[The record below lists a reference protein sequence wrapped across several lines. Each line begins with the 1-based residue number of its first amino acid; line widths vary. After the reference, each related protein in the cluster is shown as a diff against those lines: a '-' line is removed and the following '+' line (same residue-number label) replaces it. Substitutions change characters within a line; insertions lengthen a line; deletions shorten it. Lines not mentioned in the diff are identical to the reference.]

1 MSVPIAVWIA
11 AGLGAAGI
19 KMYMDLRD
27 VKQIVENAQARY
39 EDEKFNYYQTQK
51 ALLPLLLLSGN
62 LKLEI
67 WQSFERMADA
77 LEQINNLPRQLKYM
91 NFESFRMGK
100 PERDSLRD
108 TAKVVTAILNSGL
121 ADVGSGV
128 LTGLAL
134 YGATMTHKLDE
145 SDITNLPGFPQCEK
159 GSTILEAL
167 STHKIK
173 VPAAGNVAEASV
185 LNAIL
190 AVPAVI
196 QDFGVDKLSNSD
208 KKAAMKLKDKIDKH
222 SMDLADVVSKM
233 QRIHITVERLLNYVQ
248 NLNDEY
254 LVQMEKV
261 EQALLEKNDYEK
273 FTSEEKTAVVYAAFL
288 VKTIKSM
295 TRIDILLKRGNLYVF
310 NTMDIREAIE
320 QARKL
325 FPEEETPQLPP
336 QKA

>member
-27 VKQIVENAQARY
+27 VKQIVENSQARY
-39 EDEKFNYYQTQK
+39 EDEKYNYYQTQK

-62 LKLEI
+62 LKLEL
-67 WQSFERMADA
+67 WQSFERTADA
-77 LEQINNLPRQLKYM
+77 LEQIDNLPRQFKYM
-91 NFESFRMGK
+91 NFPTFRVGK
-100 PERDSLRD
+100 PERDALRE
-108 TAKVVTAILNSGL
+108 TAKVVTAILDGGM

-134 YGATMTHKLDE
+134 YGATMTHKFDE
-145 SDITNLPGFPQCEK
+145 NDVIKLPGFPQCEK
-159 GSTILEAL
+159 GSSILEAL

-190 AVPAVI
+190 DVPAVI
-196 QDFGVDKLSNSD
+196 QDFGVDKLSKND
-208 KKAAMKLKDKIDKH
+208 KNGAMKLKDKIDKH
-222 SMDLADVVSKM
+222 SMELADVVGKM
-233 QRIHITVERLLNYVQ
+233 QRIHITVERLLNYIQ
-248 NLNDEY
+248 KLNDDY
-254 LVQMEKV
+254 LTQMDKI
-261 EQALLEKNDYEK
+261 EQVLLEKKDYEK

-288 VKTIKSM
+288 VKTLKAM

-310 NTMDIREAIE
+310 NTMDIREVID
-320 QARKL
+320 QAKIL
-325 FPEEETPQLPP
+325 FPEEDLTLGN
-336 QKA
+336 KA